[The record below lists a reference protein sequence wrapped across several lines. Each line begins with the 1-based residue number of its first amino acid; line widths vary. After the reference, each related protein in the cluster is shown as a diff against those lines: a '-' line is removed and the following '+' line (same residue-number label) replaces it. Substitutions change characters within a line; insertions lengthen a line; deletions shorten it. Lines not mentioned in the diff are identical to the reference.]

1 VVLNRDFRSN
11 TYLVKT
17 PCDGDDGSSAGTG
30 CVVVDPG
37 LDHEALEAEL
47 AACAWRP
54 IAVVCTHGHFDHVG
68 GAAWLQQRYGIP
80 VYLPESD
87 LKTARL
93 SNFLLAALKLN
104 RRIELPA
111 FSLVPTGA
119 APIELGGLSFTF
131 HPLPG
136 HTPGSCAL
144 ALGDLLFSGD
154 SLYAHQTAL
163 SRMPGEDH
171 ALLRRSLRGLFSW
184 VEPTVRVLPGH
195 GSSATV
201 AEILE
206 HNLALREFMA
216 AEPELAA

>member
-1 VVLNRDFRSN
+1 VVVNRDFRSN

-17 PCDGDDGSSAGTG
+17 PCGDNDGSGTNNG

-37 LDHEALEAEL
+37 LDHRALEAEL
-47 AACAWRP
+47 AACAWQP
-54 IAVVCTHGHFDHVG
+54 VAVVCTHGHFDHVG
-68 GAAWLQQRYGIP
+68 GAAVLQQRYGIP
-80 VYLPESD
+80 VYLPEPD
-87 LKTARL
+87 LKTAKL

-104 RRIELPA
+104 RRIELPS
-111 FSLVPTGA
+111 FSLVSTAA
-119 APIELGGLSFTF
+119 APVECGGLSFSF

-154 SLYAHQTAL
+154 SLYARQTAL

-184 VEPTVRVLPGH
+184 VEPTVRILPGH
-195 GSSATV
+195 GGSATV

-216 AEPELAA
+216 SEPELAA